1 MAVSPIKLFHK
12 YRGLSD
18 FTIRTLLMTIHE
30 LLPLMVGKQRR
41 YKVTDLPSERTVRYY
56 ISRGLVDNPLGKRGT
71 TSLFGYRH
79 LLQVLVIKYLQYQY
93 LPLEKIRTVLAD
105 RTNRELEELLPGGAA
120 ATLPPSSPPGET
132 GASAPGGGPAPLS
145 GQRGGPGTSESAP
158 VPPVTV
164 RGKEQWCRHAVAPG
178 VELHLR
184 EDRTFTVG
192 GKELKSWVESLQRV
206 LGTLDGKKERTGG
219 RD

>member
-1 MAVSPIKLFHK
+1 VSPIKLFHK

-18 FTIRTLLMTIHE
+18 FTTRSLLRTIHE
-30 LLPLMVGKQRR
+30 LVPLMVGRQRR

-56 ISRGLVDNPLGKRGT
+56 ISRGLVDKPLGRKGT

-120 ATLPPSSPPGET
+120 ATLPSSSPPGET
-132 GASAPGGGPAPLS
+132 GTPAPEGGPAPLP
-145 GQRGGPGTSESAP
+145 GQSGGPGTSESAP
-158 VPPVTV
+158 GPPVTA
-164 RGKEQWCRHAVAPG
+164 RGEEQWRRYAVAPG

-184 EDRTFTVG
+184 EDRTFTVA
-192 GKELKSWVESLQRV
+192 GKELESWVENLRRIV
-206 LGTLDGKKERTGG
+206 GALDREKERTGG
-219 RD
+219 RG

>member
-1 MAVSPIKLFHK
+1 VAVSPIKLFHK
-12 YRGLSD
+12 YRGLNN
-18 FTIRTLLMTIHE
+18 FTTGSLLTTVHE
-30 LLPLMVGKQRR
+30 LLPRIVGRQKR

-56 ISRGLVDNPLGKRGT
+56 VSRGLVDKPLGKRGT

-79 LLQVLVIKYLQYQY
+79 LLQILVIKYLQYQY

-105 RTNRELEELLPGGAA
+105 RTNRELEEFLPGGAA

-132 GASAPGGGPAPLS
+132 VPPAPGGGPAPLPRQS
-145 GQRGGPGTSESAP
+145 GGPGTRERAP
-158 VPPVTV
+158 GPPVTA
-164 RGKEQWCRHAVAPG
+164 RGEEQWCRYAVAPG

-192 GKELKSWVESLQRV
+192 GKELESWVENLRRI
-206 LGTLDGKKERTGG
+206 LGAPDREKERTGG